1 MIEGNY
7 MSITRDEVLWGYRMI
22 LGRDPESEEALV
34 ANMDSDDL
42 YHLQKRFMSSEEFLL
57 KRKNFLSERT
67 VVKPRVAPFLSAQ
80 EVEYSATLGQLVDCV
95 AKVRAQYAKVG
106 PTEPHFAVAVDPSET
121 LDSIDANV
129 SQFWATGHAQ
139 AKDLL
144 QPLEPFGL
152 TELKNKTAVE
162 FGCSVGRLSLGLAG
176 KFKQVHCFDVSD
188 SQIILAKKASVDAG
202 VYNCTFH
209 LSSGNP
215 FAALESTDFFYSK
228 NTFQH
233 YPPPII
239 HQFIRNAL
247 RSLKTD
253 GLALFQVPT
262 SQPDYSFSI
271 ANYLLKDGVPELS
284 HCLPQHSIFSLIAE
298 AKCELL
304 EVKEELID
312 FPAGAVSNVFLVR
325 KPGAKQAKKLMLP
338 VLLS

>member
-1 MIEGNY
+1 

-34 ANMDSDDL
+34 ANMGSDDL
-42 YHLQKRFMSSEEFLL
+42 YHLQQRFMGSEEFLL
-57 KRKNFLSERT
+57 KRKNYLAERT
-67 VVKPRVAPFLSAQ
+67 ASTQSVAPLVPSQ
-80 EVEYSATLGQLVDCV
+80 EVEYSVTLGQLVDCV

-106 PTEPHFAVAVDPSET
+106 PTEPHFSVVM
-121 LDSIDANV
+121 DSPEAIDSVDANI

-139 AKDLL
+139 AQDLL
-144 QPLEPFGL
+144 QPLEHFGL

-162 FGCSVGRLSLGLAG
+162 FGCGIGRLSLGLAG
-176 KFKQVHCFDVSD
+176 KFKQLHSYDVSD
-188 SQIILAKKASVDAG
+188 SQITLAKKASVDAG
-202 VYNCTFH
+202 VHNSQFH

-215 FAALESTDFFYSK
+215 FSALEPTDFFYSK
-228 NTFQH
+228 NTFEH

-247 RSLKTD
+247 RSLKSD

-262 SQPDYSFSI
+262 SGFDYTFSM
-271 ANYLLKDGVPELS
+271 ANFLSKDNESAVR
-284 HCLPQHSIFSLIAE
+284 HCLPQYAIFALISE

-304 EVKEELID
+304 EVKEEQGD
-312 FPAGAVSNVFLVR
+312 SFAGSVSNIFLVR
-325 KPGAKQAKKLMLP
+325 KPGAKPTKKLMLP